1 MVGNGPV
8 SHSVLITSY
17 LLTLSCVRV
26 KANISLDAFNSTVSF
41 GEDVTEEDFMRK
53 VVAVSAMTAA
63 G

>member
-1 MVGNGPV
+1 MLGNGLV

-17 LLTLSCVRV
+17 LLTLSCIRV
-26 KANISLDAFNSTVSF
+26 KANISLNAFNGTVSF

-53 VVAVSAMTAA
+53 VAAVSAMMAA